1 MTLQKCDAEEF
12 KDKLEQELVSNASNL
27 SGGQKQR
34 VALARAF
41 IRKPQIMLLDDV
53 TSALDVST
61 EQEILGNI
69 YKYAKENNI
78 TTIITAQKVTSLS
91 ICDRVIVIQDGK
103 ISEIGNN
110 EELEKSS
117 KIYKE
122 IKELQLKV
130 Q

>member
-1 MTLQKCDAEEF
+1 MALQKCDAEEF

-34 VALARAF
+34 IALARAF

-91 ICDRVIVIQDGK
+91 ICDNFILQSACNLLL
-103 ISEIGNN
+103 IS
-110 EELEKSS
+110 
-117 KIYKE
+117 
-122 IKELQLKV
+122 
-130 Q
+130 

>member
-1 MTLQKCDAEEF
+1 MALQKSDAKEF
-12 KDKLEQELVSNASNL
+12 DDKLEQELVSNASNL

-34 VALARAF
+34 IALARAF

-53 TSALDVST
+53 TSALDVRT

-91 ICDRVIVIQDGK
+91 ICDRVVVMQDGK
-103 ISEIGNN
+103 IAEIGNN

-117 KIYKE
+117 EIYKE

>member
-1 MTLQKCDAEEF
+1 MALQKSDAKEF

-69 YKYAKENNI
+69 YKYTKENNI

-91 ICDRVIVIQDGK
+91 ICDRVIVMQDGK
-103 ISEIGNN
+103 IQEIGNN
-110 EELEKSS
+110 EELENSS
-117 KIYKE
+117 EIYKE
-122 IKELQLKV
+122 IKKLQLKV

>member
-1 MTLQKCDAEEF
+1 M
-12 KDKLEQELVSNASNL
+12 SNASNL

-61 EQEILGNI
+61 EQEILGKI
-69 YKYAKENNI
+69 YKYTKENNI

>member
-1 MTLQKCDAEEF
+1 M
-12 KDKLEQELVSNASNL
+12 SNASNL

-91 ICDRVIVIQDGK
+91 ICDRVIVMKDGK
-103 ISEIGNN
+103 IAEIGNN

>member
-1 MTLQKCDAEEF
+1 MALQKSDAKEF
-12 KDKLEQELVSNASNL
+12 EDKLEQELVSNASNL

-34 VALARAF
+34 IALARTF

-53 TSALDVST
+53 TSALDVRT

-91 ICDRVIVIQDGK
+91 ICDRVIVMKDGK
-103 ISEIGNN
+103 IQEIGNN
-110 EELEKSS
+110 EELENSS
-117 KIYKE
+117 EIYKE
-122 IKELQLKV
+122 IKKLQLKV

>member
-1 MTLQKCDAEEF
+1 M
-12 KDKLEQELVSNASNL
+12 SNASNL

-91 ICDRVIVIQDGK
+91 ICDRVIVMQDGK
-103 ISEIGNN
+103 IAEIGNN

>member
-1 MTLQKCDAEEF
+1 MALQKSDAKEF
-12 KDKLEQELVSNASNL
+12 EDKLEQELVSNASNL

-34 VALARAF
+34 IALARTF

-53 TSALDVST
+53 TSALDVRT

-91 ICDRVIVIQDGK
+91 ICDRVIVMQDGK
-103 ISEIGNN
+103 IQEIGNN
-110 EELEKSS
+110 EELENSS
-117 KIYKE
+117 EIYKE
-122 IKELQLKV
+122 IKKLQLKV

>member
-1 MTLQKCDAEEF
+1 MALQKCDAEEF

-91 ICDRVIVIQDGK
+91 ICDRVIVMQDGK
-103 ISEIGNN
+103 IAEIGNN

>member
-1 MTLQKCDAEEF
+1 MALQKSDAKEF
-12 KDKLEQELVSNASNL
+12 EDKLGQELVSNASNL

-34 VALARAF
+34 IALARAF

-53 TSALDVST
+53 TSALDVRT

-91 ICDRVIVIQDGK
+91 ICDRVIVMQDGK
-103 ISEIGNN
+103 IQEIGNN
-110 EELEKSS
+110 EELENSS
-117 KIYKE
+117 EIYKE

>member
-1 MTLQKCDAEEF
+1 MALQKSDAKEF
-12 KDKLEQELVSNASNL
+12 EDKLEQELVSNASNL

-34 VALARAF
+34 IALARTF

-53 TSALDVST
+53 TSALDVRT

-91 ICDRVIVIQDGK
+91 ICDRVIVMQDGK
-103 ISEIGNN
+103 IQEIGNN
-110 EELEKSS
+110 EELENSS
-117 KIYKE
+117 EIYKE
-122 IKELQLKV
+122 IQKFQLKV

>member
-1 MTLQKCDAEEF
+1 MALQKSDAEEF

-69 YKYAKENNI
+69 YKYTKENNI